1 VPRFQAE
8 LKQRGPGNFVEIP
21 FDPPE
26 VFGEARPPV
35 RGTLNGLPF
44 RGRIA
49 KYDGEYMLG
58 FRREIRE
65 GASVAAGDTV
75 DVEIELDTE
84 PRTVDVPD
92 DLAAAL
98 DEEARATF
106 DRMAYTHRREYVEWI
121 NEAKRPETRTR
132 RVAKAVEL
140 IREGKPQR

>member
-8 LKQRGPGNFVEIP
+8 LKQRSPGNFVEIP

-58 FRREIRE
+58 
-65 GASVAAGDTV
+65 
-75 DVEIELDTE
+75 
-84 PRTVDVPD
+84 
-92 DLAAAL
+92 
-98 DEEARATF
+98 
-106 DRMAYTHRREYVEWI
+106 VEWI
-121 NEAKRPETRTR
+121 AEAKRPETRTR

>member
-1 VPRFQAE
+1 VPRFLAE

-21 FDPPE
+21 FDPLE

-35 RGTLNGLPF
+35 RGNLNGFPF

-49 KYDGEYMLG
+49 KYGGEYMLG

-65 GASVAAGDTV
+65 GASVEAGDTV

-84 PRTVDVPD
+84 PRTVALPD

-121 NEAKRPETRTR
+121 TEAKRPETRTR
-132 RVAKAVEL
+132 RVAKAAEL
-140 IREGKPQR
+140 IRDGKP

>member
-1 VPRFQAE
+1 
-8 LKQRGPGNFVEIP
+8 
-21 FDPPE
+21 
-26 VFGEARPPV
+26 
-35 RGTLNGLPF
+35 LNGFPF

-49 KYDGEYMLG
+49 KYGDEYMLG

-65 GASVAAGDTV
+65 GASVEAGDTV

-98 DEEARATF
+98 DTEARATF

-121 NEAKRPETRTR
+121 TEAKRPETRTR
-132 RVAKAVEL
+132 RVSKAAEL
-140 IREGKPQR
+140 IRNGQPQR

>member
-1 VPRFQAE
+1 M
-8 LKQRGPGNFVEIP
+8 
-21 FDPPE
+21 
-26 VFGEARPPV
+26 FGEARPPV
-35 RGTLNGLPF
+35 RGNLNGFQF

-49 KYDGEYMLG
+49 KYGGEYMLG

-65 GASVAAGDTV
+65 GASVEAGDTV

-84 PRTVDVPD
+84 PRTVALPD

-121 NEAKRPETRTR
+121 TEAKRPETRTR
-132 RVAKAVEL
+132 RVTKAAEL
-140 IREGKPQR
+140 IRDGKPQR

>member
-8 LKQRGPGNFVEIP
+8 LKQNFVEIP

-35 RGTLNGLPF
+35 RGTLNRLPF

-49 KYDGEYMLG
+49 KYDGGYMLG